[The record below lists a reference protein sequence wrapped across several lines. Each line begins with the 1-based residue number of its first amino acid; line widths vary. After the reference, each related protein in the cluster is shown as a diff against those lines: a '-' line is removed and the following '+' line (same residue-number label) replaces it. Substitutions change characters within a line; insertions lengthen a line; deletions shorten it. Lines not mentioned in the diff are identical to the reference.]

1 MNSIAIEKSIVYL
14 FPVIIA
20 VHLIQAFG
28 YYNPYTPWVFA
39 LYYVVVGFSSFVKVH
54 RHTFFKSF
62 FLIWFFYILMSCFT
76 TDLPIKYVTEEFK
89 RFVAPTLFVF
99 VGMFSRNER
108 MYKVLVYSI
117 FFSVIAGFFLMII
130 RPAWY
135 VGFLINCYSNAWY
148 STSTENA
155 VSIMLTAFRFQ
166 SFFQEPYAISYFV
179 TFSLC
184 IVMCDVINRTRIV
197 KDVRILYAMIASFVI
212 AIILS
217 GFRVALA
224 YMAILFLGI
233 MLYNML
239 HRKTYK
245 SNFTGAIVAII
256 VVLLTA
262 YVFISGSSTFEVV
275 SQNLTERLSY
285 FSYDEAMEGSRTTQR
300 ERALDSWNNVVF
312 GEGTGSRGAQARIDG
327 LPAITDGGY
336 IKMLVENG
344 IVGVAMFSFIML
356 ITLRKG
362 IKNMK
367 YFPTELLIIGYG
379 LVSMIGA
386 NSLSMSW
393 CYSLPFWFAVGR
405 IWNYHMLQLRIKK
418 FEQVYK

>member
-1 MNSIAIEKSIVYL
+1 MNSIAIEKSIIYL

-20 VHLIQAFG
+20 VFLVQALG
-28 YYNPYTPWVFA
+28 YSNPYTPWVFA
-39 LYYVVVGFSSFVKVH
+39 LYYVVAGFSSFSKI
-54 RHTFFKSF
+54 RRYSFFKSF
-62 FLIWFFYILMSCFT
+62 FLIWFLYILISSLT
-76 TDLPIKYVTEEFK
+76 IDLPTKYVTEEFK

-99 VGMFSRNER
+99 VGMYSRNER

-117 FFSVIAGFFLMII
+117 FFSVVAGFFLMIF

-135 VGFLINCYSNAWY
+135 VGFLIDCYS
-148 STSTENA
+148 STSHENA
-155 VSIMLTAFRFQ
+155 SSIISTAFRFQ
-166 SFFQEPYAISYFV
+166 SFFPEPYAISYFV

-197 KDVRILYAMIASFVI
+197 KDVRILYGMIASFVI

-217 GFRVALA
+217 GFRIALA
-224 YMAILFLGI
+224 YMAILFLCI
-233 MLYNML
+233 MVYNMQNGK
-239 HRKTYK
+239 RYK
-245 SNFTGAIVAII
+245 RNLTGAIISII

-262 YVFISGSSTFEVV
+262 YVFISSSSRFEVV
-275 SQNLTERLSY
+275 SQNLSERLSN
-285 FSYDEAMEGSRTTQR
+285 FSYEEAMEGSRTTQR
-300 ERALDSWNNVVF
+300 EKVFESWNNVVF

-336 IKMLVENG
+336 VKMLVENG
-344 IVGVAMFSFIML
+344 IVGLIMFALIML

-367 YFPTELLIIGYG
+367 YFLTELLIIGYG

-386 NSLSMSW
+386 NSLSISW

-405 IWNYHMLQLRIKK
+405 IWNYNILQLRIKK